1 MSTSRHVFKS
11 EHMSSSDRVQCIGP
25 KPSPDKNG
33 RGRHMSPCGIEI
45 RAMTHWCF
53 LLAGLNLGDKMLEW

>member
-1 MSTSRHVFKS
+1 MCPLLDTS
-11 EHMSSSDRVQCIGP
+11 EHMSSSDRVQCIGS

-45 RAMTHWCF
+45 RAMTH
-53 LLAGLNLGDKMLEW
+53 